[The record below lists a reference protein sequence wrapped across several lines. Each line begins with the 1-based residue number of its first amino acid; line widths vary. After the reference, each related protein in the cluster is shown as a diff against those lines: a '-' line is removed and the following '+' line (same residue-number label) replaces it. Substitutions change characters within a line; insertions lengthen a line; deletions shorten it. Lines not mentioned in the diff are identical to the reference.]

1 MAQIDR
7 PHTDSSADSGAG
19 VWDVLIRMAA
29 LCLAIVLVLAYVTGE
44 EFQHTH
50 ALIGYGLAA
59 VVIATIYW
67 ELVRPQ
73 DVRFRGS
80 ILSVFRAG
88 TFTNLVRVAL
98 ARPGKGSAALAAIG
112 VLLVLAVLAL
122 VTLALIV
129 LTHAMWTAAAVD
141 EMHEVVAYFSI
152 GLVVFF
158 VAVVAIASGEHLERA
173 LHRRPKR

>member
-1 MAQIDR
+1 VAQIDR

-19 VWDVLIRMAA
+19 VWDVLIRLSAV
-29 LCLAIVLVLAYVTGE
+29 CLAIVLVLAYVTGE

-50 ALIGYGLAA
+50 LLIGYGLAA

-67 ELVRPQ
+67 ELVRPRE
-73 DVRFRGS
+73 VRFHGS
-80 ILSVFRAG
+80 ILSVFRVG

-122 VTLALIV
+122 VTLALVV

-173 LHRRPKR
+173 LRRRPKR